1 MMDEKDWSIAHEI
14 AFELVDKGTDANEV
28 ANVYAFLRQHRNRE
42 QFFIL
47 LNRLINSGRALVR
60 SKRTLDYYRNIQDA
74 CNRHLKD
81 ISDTRKLT
89 EILGWTIRLMRFYK
103 FEPREERNSSSK
115 SSKGVSTYS
124 ISGSTPSSPGH
135 RK

>member
-81 ISDTRKLT
+81 ISDIRRLA
-89 EILGWTIRLMRFYK
+89 EILGWTVRLMRFYK
-103 FEPREERNSSSK
+103 FEPRETRGQK
-115 SSKGVSTYS
+115 K
-124 ISGSTPSSPGH
+124 H
-135 RK
+135 

>member
-1 MMDEKDWSIAHEI
+1 MDEKDWSIAHEI
-14 AFELVDKGTDANEV
+14 AFELVDKGTDVNEV
-28 ANVYAFLRQHRNRE
+28 ANVYAFLRQHGNRE

-47 LNRLINSGRALVR
+47 LGRLISSGRALAR

-81 ISDTRKLT
+81 ISDPRRLA

-103 FEPREERNSSSK
+103 FEPREAR
-115 SSKGVSTYS
+115 KGA
-124 ISGSTPSSPGH
+124 
-135 RK
+135 RR

>member
-14 AFELVDKGTDANEV
+14 AFELVDKGTDVNEV
-28 ANVYAFLRQHRNRE
+28 ANVYTFLRQHGNRE

-47 LNRLINSGRALVR
+47 LDRLIKSGRALVR

-81 ISDTRKLT
+81 ISDPGRLA
-89 EILGWTIRLMRFYK
+89 EILGWTVRLMKFYK
-103 FEPREERNSSSK
+103 FEPREAR
-115 SSKGVSTYS
+115 KGA
-124 ISGSTPSSPGH
+124 